1 MESDTLKCLAPDNWP
16 ANFGG
21 RLRVRFLD
29 VSPGTGL
36 GVVVATQ
43 YDDARTR
50 WQTVDE
56 IMIAPDSLKRIAS
69 WSRELNEREIE
80 IARAG
85 IVEKSYRADEFI
97 FMRGDPFEYWTGV
110 VTGLARMGIVSRGG
124 KAASFAGLTAG
135 AWFGE
140 GSVLKNEPRR
150 YDVVALRD
158 TRLAM
163 MKRGTFVWLFENS
176 VGFNRFLVRQLN
188 ERLGQF
194 IGLLEYGRT
203 LDATA
208 RLARSIASLFN
219 PILYPD
225 LTLHLEITQEEIG
238 ALSGMS
244 RQNANRA
251 LNRLEKEGL
260 LRLEYGGVTILDV
273 ERLRG
278 YGD

>member
-1 MESDTLKCLAPDNWP
+1 
-16 ANFGG
+16 
-21 RLRVRFLD
+21 
-29 VSPGTGL
+29 
-36 GVVVATQ
+36 
-43 YDDARTR
+43 
-50 WQTVDE
+50 
-56 IMIAPDSLKRIAS
+56 MIAADYLKRIAA
-69 WSRELNEREIE
+69 WSRELNEQEIE
-80 IARAG
+80 VARAG
-85 IVEKSYRADEFI
+85 IVEKSYSANEHI
-97 FMRGDPFEYWTGV
+97 FMRGDAFDYWTGI
-110 VTGLARMGIVSRGG
+110 VTGLARMGTVSSGG

-150 YDVVALRD
+150 YDVVALRNSRVALMD
-158 TRLAM
+158 RTAFM
-163 MKRGTFVWLFENS
+163 WLFENS

-194 IGLLEYGRT
+194 IGMLEVNRT

-219 PILYPD
+219 PILYPES
-225 LTLHLEITQEEIG
+225 TAHLEITQEEIG

-251 LNRLEKEGL
+251 LNKLEKEGL